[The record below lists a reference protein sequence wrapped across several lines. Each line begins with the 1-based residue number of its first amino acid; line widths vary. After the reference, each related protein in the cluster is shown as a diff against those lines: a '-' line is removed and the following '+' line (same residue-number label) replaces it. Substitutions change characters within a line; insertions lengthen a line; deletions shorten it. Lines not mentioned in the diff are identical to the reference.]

1 MIEFSYYK
9 KMMILEV
16 LVSVSLF
23 ILIWII
29 QILHYPSFLY
39 VDKGQFHSFELFHTK
54 RITIIVAP
62 LMILELILGILNF
75 HIISSGIIVLIWLS
89 TFFIQVPCHDK
100 LKLGYD
106 KQIIEKLIRSNWI
119 RTILWTVKL
128 IFILVQI
135 KW

>member
-1 MIEFSYYK
+1 MT
-9 KMMILEV
+9 ILEL

-39 VDKGQFHSFELFHTK
+39 IDKTQFHSFELFHTK
-54 RITIIVAP
+54 RITFIVAP
-62 LMILELILGILNF
+62 LMILELIIGIF
-75 HIISSGIIVLIWLS
+75 HFHFITTGIIVLIWLS

-106 KQIIEKLIRSNWI
+106 KKIIEKLIHSNWI
-119 RTILWTVKL
+119 RTILWTAKL
-128 IFILVQI
+128 IFILAQM